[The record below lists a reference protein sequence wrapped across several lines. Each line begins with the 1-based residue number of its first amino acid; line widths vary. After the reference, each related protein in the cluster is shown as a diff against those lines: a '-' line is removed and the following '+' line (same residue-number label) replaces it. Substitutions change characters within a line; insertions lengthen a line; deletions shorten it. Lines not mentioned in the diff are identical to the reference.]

1 MLLRRRQN
9 CPELEEAGHFC
20 SGSRGRRWSG
30 DWAAACHNLRSRG
43 RAGPDRFRS
52 APLATSRA
60 AGAPARGSALAA
72 GEGGARTHAWAN
84 APARTPELPGAWEA
98 GCSCSGSLG
107 RRRSGDWAAAGRR
120 LRCRRRAGP
129 DRFRSSLLAT
139 SRAAG
144 APARGS
150 ALPARG
156 GEART
161 HARSRRR
168 RCRICLER
176 GEAGRSCSGSR
187 GRRRSGDWAAACCR
201 LHCCRRAGG
210 CSEVKGQHQRW
221 AGTFPGPGPGPGSV
235 PHLLTRFDH
244 HSVGPSAVSC
254 GSSGKQLKRRHNS
267 QPGMLPDSWSRMVKS
282 LNVSSSVNQA
292 SRLVAGSA
300 PSWPSSG
307 SQGKMEI
314 P

>member
-1 MLLRRRQN
+1 MRLRRRQN

-30 DWAAACHNLRSRG
+30 DWAAACRNLRSRG

-60 AGAPARGSALAA
+60 AGASARGSALAA

-144 APARGS
+144 APARGP
-150 ALPARG
+150 ALAAG
-156 GEART
+156 GGGART
-161 HARSRRR
+161 HARMRRR
-168 RCRICLER
+168 GRRIGPVR
-176 GEAGRSCSGSR
+176 GKAGRSCSGSR
-187 GRRRSGDWAAACCR
+187 GGRRSGDWAAACCR
-201 LHCCRRAGG
+201 LRCCR
-210 CSEVKGQHQRW
+210 W
-221 AGTFPGPGPGPGSV
+221 AGSV